1 MPISEAVPDRP
12 PGGPAAAPAVPA
24 PPRLPERH
32 LLADDVY
39 ETLKAMLMDHAIA
52 PRARLSID
60 ALARQ
65 LQVSQTPI
73 RETLARLESEG
84 LVVKEPMRGYSATSL
99 LNRESLEDLYDLRL
113 LLEPWAAAHAAKRAT
128 DEGLDRLQAEL
139 ASCPVAPA
147 GTDYHAYRLI
157 TAHDARFHDLVA
169 ELSGSPQVRAAFE
182 RTHAHLHLFRLSYWQ
197 NLGSQAL
204 EEHHAIVEAIAQR
217 SPREAQRAMRA
228 HLITAR
234 DRLLPMVDAS

>member
-1 MPISEAVPDRP
+1 MSEALPDRRP
-12 PGGPAAAPAVPA
+12 SSPAVAPAIPVPA
-24 PPRLPERH
+24 RLPERH

-39 ETLKAMLMDHAIA
+39 ETVKAMLMDHAIA

-60 ALARQ
+60 GLARQ

-99 LNRESLEDLYDLRL
+99 LDRESLEDLYDLRL
-113 LLEPWAAAHAAKRAT
+113 LLEPWAAARAAKRAT
-128 DEGLDRLQAEL
+128 DDGVARLRAEL
-139 ASCPVAPA
+139 ESCPVAPA

-157 TAHDARFHDLVA
+157 TAHDGRFHDLVA

-182 RTHAHLHLFRLSYWQ
+182 RTHAHLHLFRLSYGQ
-197 NLGSQAL
+197 NLGSHAL
-204 EEHHAIVEAIAQR
+204 EEHHDIVEAIAKR
-217 SPREAQRAMRA
+217 SARAAERAMRD
-228 HLITAR
+228 HLIIAR